1 MPLSIIINKSLQ
13 EGAFPQMMKTAYVIP
28 LFKSKDKLSKE
39 NYRPISLL
47 LTLSKLLEKVVYKHT
62 YEFMEKTKQIYD
74 GQFGFRSKHSCENAI
89 QNLLG
94 DILKS
99 EDQGLITKVDI
110 TAPQKVTSND
120 TLSLETETVP
130 SRSSL
135 QEATLQSK
143 EVNADITTSEE
154 VTSNKTLSPITLH
167 DLAISTDVST
177 PLTTQL
183 PRQNDN
189 MPIT

>member
-1 MPLSIIINKSLQ
+1 MFLYRTDICEVRSLINQLKPKKSSGYDHISNHLIKELRDQLIVPLSIIINKSLQ
-13 EGAFPQMMKTAYVIP
+13 EGAFQQMMKTANVIP

-39 NYRPISLL
+39 NYRPVLFL
-47 LTLSKLLEKVVYKHT
+47 LTLLKLLEKVVYKHT

-99 EDQGLITKVDI
+99 EDQGLITKADI

-120 TLSLETETVP
+120 TLSLE
-130 SRSSL
+130 
-135 QEATLQSK
+135 
-143 EVNADITTSEE
+143 
-154 VTSNKTLSPITLH
+154 
-167 DLAISTDVST
+167 
-177 PLTTQL
+177 
-183 PRQNDN
+183 
-189 MPIT
+189 M